1 MDWATFVW
9 VLMPFG
15 LKNALATNQK
25 AMNKAFKDYVADFMK
40 LFLDDF
46 MILVIWIPIYSNY
59 ENALRNV
66 GSMG

>member
-15 LKNALATNQK
+15 FKITLATNHK
-25 AMNKAFKDYVADFMK
+25 AMNKAFKDYVAYFVK

-46 MILVIWIPIYSNY
+46 MVFNDLDTHLSK
-59 ENALRNV
+59 LQK
-66 GSMG
+66 

>member
-15 LKNALATNQK
+15 LKNALTTNQK
-25 AMNKAFKDYVADFMK
+25 AMNKAFKDYVVDFVK

-46 MILVIWIPIYSNY
+46 MIFSDLDTHLSK
-59 ENALRNV
+59 L
-66 GSMG
+66 